1 MTSYSEQETVT
12 QEFTVKTLGLRA
24 KVESVIQQGLSDM
37 WLLIDGEDI
46 IEDDLADMN
55 LRDGRAFAMVS
66 PNQVQLLGSK
76 FSALNALR
84 SVGLTI

>member
-1 MTSYSEQETVT
+1 MAAYLEQETT
-12 QEFTVKTLGLRA
+12 KQEFSVEPLKLRA

-46 IEDDLADMN
+46 IEDELADMN

-66 PNQVQLLGSK
+66 ANQVYLLGSK
-76 FSALNALR
+76 FSALTALR